1 MSSPSLLWA
10 LVGLIGQCSA
20 TELRLDT
27 LFLFV
32 KEAIDDMDAF
42 LHTSVDHSF
51 HVVRVV
57 VFAEGFAVDGLRC

>member
-1 MSSPSLLWA
+1 M
-10 LVGLIGQCSA
+10 GLTGQCSA
-20 TELRLDT
+20 TELRLNA

-42 LHTSVDHSF
+42 LHTSIDDSF

-57 VFAEGFAVDGLRC
+57 VFAESFAVDGLGS